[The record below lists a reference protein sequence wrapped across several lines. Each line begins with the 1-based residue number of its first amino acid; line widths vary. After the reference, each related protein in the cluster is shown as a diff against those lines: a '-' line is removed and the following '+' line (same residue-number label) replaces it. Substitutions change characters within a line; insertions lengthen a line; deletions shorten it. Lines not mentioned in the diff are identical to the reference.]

1 MLAPSAEGRRDAAP
15 AEVPAPPPRGE
26 GSDPGSLRAEHDALA
41 RRLESR
47 ASVDE
52 AKRGLQRLFAGLIA
66 VGLSV
71 KLAWDRWGA
80 LPPGAVRKVH
90 AGPPLFLWIA
100 AAAALV
106 LLALAVRALLASRRL
121 SRDEDRLFER
131 FRRLRAELGL
141 DR

>member
-1 MLAPSAEGRRDAAP
+1 MIAPSAEGRRDAAP
-15 AEVPAPPPRGE
+15 AEAPAPPAPE
-26 GSDPGSLRAEHDALA
+26 GRETGSLRAAHDALA

-52 AKRGLQRLFAGLIA
+52 AKKGLQRLFAGLIA
-66 VGLSV
+66 VGLCV
-71 KLAWDRWGA
+71 KLAWDRWGT
-80 LPPGAVRKVH
+80 LPPGAVRKLH

-100 AAAALV
+100 VAAALV
-106 LLALAVRALLASRRL
+106 LLVLAARALLASRRL

-131 FRRLRAELGL
+131 FRRLRAEMGL